1 MLFIH
6 KETGEICEVFIKSLG
21 DSRLKNNEG
30 RDLEIFPIAEVAFV
44 GNIPDGSHSNEQ
56 VSKDFIFLGF
66 L

>member
-6 KETGEICEVFIKSLG
+6 KATGEICEAFIKSLG
-21 DSRLKNNEG
+21 EVKIKTQDNKELF
-30 RDLEIFPIAEVAFV
+30 EIVEVAFV
-44 GNIPDGSHSNEQ
+44 GNIQDGSHSNEQ

>member
-6 KETGEICEVFIKSLG
+6 KETGEICEAFIKSLG
-21 DSRLKNNEG
+21 EVKIKTQENKELFE
-30 RDLEIFPIAEVAFV
+30 IAEVAFV
-44 GNIPDGSHSNEQ
+44 GNIQDGLHSNDE